1 MFFRIFIK
9 MILTLMRETLTA
21 PLGFK
26 DYLAISADMNPQVNQ
41 I

>member
-1 MFFRIFIK
+1 M
-9 MILTLMRETLTA
+9 LTLVRETLTA

-26 DYLAISADMNPQVNQ
+26 DYLAIPADMNLQVNQ

>member
-1 MFFRIFIK
+1 MAII
-9 MILTLMRETLTA
+9 MRETLTA

-26 DYLAISADMNPQVNQ
+26 DYLAAPAGMGPAGKFKFKCQ